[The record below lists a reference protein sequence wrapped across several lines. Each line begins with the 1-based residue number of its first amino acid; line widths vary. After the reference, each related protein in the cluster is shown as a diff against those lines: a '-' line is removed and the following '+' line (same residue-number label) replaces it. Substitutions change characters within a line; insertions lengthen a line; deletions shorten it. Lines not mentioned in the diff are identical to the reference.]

1 MIANLT
7 PVTDLVDSLKA
18 ARGSRGILRGVAI
31 DRHGDRMTATA
42 TNLENVVTIT
52 TAGDGGPDGWQLVG
66 VEGDPNEFPRFKADA
81 IAGPTGAATIIYR
94 DLRRIV
100 TGIVPAADTESS
112 RYALGAVN
120 VEVAEGGMLH
130 AVATDGRRM
139 HYATIQ
145 PVTITGQAV
154 ALVGASTWATFDAV
168 IRATARKLLGHRS
181 GLEKYLRGTDVVIA
195 FGTDAGRGVV
205 VMTWGD
211 DATGTT
217 VTIRSRLVEGRFP
230 RWRDILA
237 ADAINGPAVGFDGPS
252 MVAAMDDVQKAR
264 RAWEVEARG
273 LMLAAAGSNRDA
285 IKKARAYAE
294 RRGVRFHPAGM
305 VAMFGDGEWCRT
317 IPAAAA
323 EVILD
328 PRYVGEAID
337 AAVTFGD
344 DDEVALRVAHDDVA
358 RSPVAVV
365 VGGHRPGEAGAGFTA
380 IIMPMAE

>member
-7 PVTDLVDSLKA
+7 PVTDLADSLKA

-42 TNLENVVTIT
+42 TDMENVVTIT

-66 VEGDPNEFPRFKADA
+66 VEGDPNDFPRFKADT
-81 IAGPTGAATIIYR
+81 IASPTGAATIIYR

-100 TGIVPAADTESS
+100 TGVVPAADTESS
-112 RYALGAVN
+112 RYALGGIN

-139 HYATIQ
+139 HYATVQ
-145 PVTITGQAV
+145 PVAITGQAV
-154 ALVGASTWATFDAV
+154 ALVGASTWTTFDAV
-168 IRATARKLLGHRS
+168 IRATARKLLGHRT
-181 GLEKYLRGTDVVIA
+181 GLEKHLRGTDVVIA

-205 VMTWGD
+205 VMTWHD
-211 DATGTT
+211 DSGTT
-217 VTIRSRLVEGRFP
+217 VTIRARLVEGRFP

-237 ADAINGPAVGFDGPS
+237 ADALNGPAVGFDGPS
-252 MVAAMDDVQKAR
+252 MVAAMNDVQKLHRAGEIATR
-264 RAWEVEARG
+264 REMV
-273 LMLAAAGSNRDA
+273 AAAGSDRA
-285 IKKARAYAE
+285 KLKKARCYVAL
-294 RRGVRFHPAGM
+294 RGVRFHAAGM
-305 VAMFGDGEWCRT
+305 VARGIDWSRT

-328 PRYVGEAID
+328 PRFVGEAVD

-344 DDEVALRVAHDDVA
+344 DEVELRVAHDDVA
-358 RSPVAVV
+358 RSAVAIV
-365 VGGHRPGEAGAGFTA
+365 VGGHRPGEAGPGFTA
-380 IIMPMAE
+380 VIMPMAE

>member
-7 PVTDLVDSLKA
+7 PVTDLADSLKA
-18 ARGSRGILRGVAI
+18 ARGSRGVLRGVAI

-42 TNLENVVTIT
+42 TDMENVVTIT

-66 VEGDPNEFPRFKADA
+66 VEGDPNEFPRFKADT
-81 IAGPTGAATIIYR
+81 IASPTGAATIIYR

-112 RYALGAVN
+112 RYALGGVS

-130 AVATDGRRM
+130 AVATDARRM
-139 HYATIQ
+139 HYATVQ
-145 PVTITGQAV
+145 PTTITGHAV
-154 ALVGASTWATFDAV
+154 ALVGASTWTTFDAV
-168 IRATARKLLGHRS
+168 IRATARKLLGHRA
-181 GLEKYLRGTDVVIA
+181 GLEKHLRGTDVVIA
-195 FGTDAGRGVV
+195 FGADAGHGVV
-205 VMTWGD
+205 VMTWHD
-211 DATGTT
+211 DSGTT

-237 ADAINGPAVGFDGPS
+237 ADALNGPAVGFDGPS
-252 MVAAMDDVQKAR
+252 MVAMMDDVQKAR
-264 RAWEVEARG
+264 RAWEVEKRG
-273 LMLAAAGSNRDA
+273 IMLAAAGSNREA
-285 IKKARAYAE
+285 IKKAKAYTE

-305 VAMFGDGEWCRT
+305 VAAFGDGEWCRT

-328 PRYVGEAID
+328 PRFVGEAIA
-337 AAVTFGD
+337 AAVAFG

-380 IIMPMAE
+380 VIMPMAE

>member
-31 DRHGDRMTATA
+31 DRRGDRMTATA
-42 TNLENVVTIT
+42 TDMENVVTIT

-66 VEGDPNEFPRFKADA
+66 VEGDVGDFPRFKADT
-81 IAGPTGAATIIYR
+81 IVSPTGAATITYR
-94 DLRRIV
+94 DLRRLV
-100 TGIVPAADTESS
+100 TGIVPASDPDTA
-112 RYALGAVN
+112 RYTLGTVN
-120 VEVAEGGMLH
+120 VELAEGGMLH

-139 HYATIQ
+139 HYATVQ
-145 PVTITGQAV
+145 PTEITGQAEG
-154 ALVGASTWATFDAV
+154 LVGASTWTTFDAV
-168 IRATARKLLGHRS
+168 IRATARKLLGHRA
-181 GLEKYLRGTDVVIA
+181 GLEKHLRGTDVVIA

-205 VMTWGD
+205 VMTWSD

-217 VTIRSRLVEGRFP
+217 VTIRARLVEGRYP
-230 RWRDILA
+230 RWRDAIA

-252 MVAAMDDVQKAR
+252 MVAAMDDVQKRHRADEIATRREMVASAGRDRAKLKQAR
-264 RAWEVEARG
+264 CYVA
-273 LMLAAAGSNRDA
+273 
-285 IKKARAYAE
+285 K
-294 RRGVRFHPAGM
+294 RGVSFGPSGM
-305 VAMFGDGEWCRT
+305 VARGMAWSRT

-328 PRYVGEAID
+328 PRYVGDAVT
-337 AAVTFGD
+337 AAVAFG

-358 RSPVAVV
+358 RSPVAIV
-365 VGGHRPGEAGAGFTA
+365 VGGHRPGEAGPGFTA

>member
-7 PVTDLVDSLKA
+7 PVTDLADSLKA

-42 TNLENVVTIT
+42 TDMENVVTIT

-66 VEGDPNEFPRFKADA
+66 VEGDAGDFPRFKADT
-81 IAGPTGAATIIYR
+81 IASPTGAATIIYR

-112 RYALGAVN
+112 RYALGGIN

-139 HYATIQ
+139 HYATVQ
-145 PVTITGQAV
+145 PTAITGQAV
-154 ALVGASTWATFDAV
+154 ALVGASTWTTFDAV
-168 IRATARKLLGHRS
+168 IRATARKLLGHRT
-181 GLEKYLRGTDVVIA
+181 GLEKHLRGTDVVIA

-205 VMTWGD
+205 VMTWHD
-211 DATGTT
+211 DSGTT
-217 VTIRSRLVEGRFP
+217 VTIRARLVEGRFP
-230 RWRDILA
+230 RWREILA

-252 MVAAMDDVQKAR
+252 MVAAMDDVQR
-264 RAWEVEARG
+264 LHRAAWLEKRAAMV
-273 LMLAAAGSNRDA
+273 AAASTNREA
-285 IKKARAYAE
+285 LQKARAYVMH
-294 RRGVRFHPAGM
+294 RGAT
-305 VAMFGDGEWCRT
+305 FGPSGVIACGFSWSRT

-328 PRYVGEAID
+328 PRFVGEAVD

-344 DDEVALRVAHDDVA
+344 DEVELRVAHDDVA
-358 RSPVAVV
+358 RSPVAIV
-365 VGGHRPGEAGAGFTA
+365 VGGHRPGEAGPGFTA
-380 IIMPMAE
+380 VIMPMAE

>member
-42 TNLENVVTIT
+42 TDLENVVTIT

-66 VEGDPNEFPRFKADA
+66 VEGDAGEFPRFKADT
-81 IAGPTGAATIIYR
+81 IASPTGAATIIYR

-112 RYALGAVN
+112 RYALGGIN

-139 HYATIQ
+139 HYATVQ
-145 PVTITGQAV
+145 PTAITGQAV
-154 ALVGASTWATFDAV
+154 ALVGASTWTTFDAV
-168 IRATARKLLGHRS
+168 IRATARKLLGHRT
-181 GLEKYLRGTDVVIA
+181 GLEKHLRGTDVVIA

-205 VMTWGD
+205 VMTWSD

-217 VTIRSRLVEGRFP
+217 VTIRARLVEGRFP

-252 MVAAMDDVQKAR
+252 MVSIMDDVQKR
-264 RAWEVEARG
+264 HRAAWLEKRAAMV
-273 LMLAAAGSNRDA
+273 AAASTNREA
-285 IKKARAYAE
+285 LQKARAYVMH
-294 RRGVRFHPAGM
+294 RGAT
-305 VAMFGDGEWCRT
+305 FGPSGVIACGFSWARS

-328 PRYVGEAID
+328 PRFVGDAVA
-337 AAVTFGD
+337 AAVAFG

-358 RSPVAVV
+358 RSPVAIV
-365 VGGHRPGEAGAGFTA
+365 VGGHRPGEAGPGFTA
-380 IIMPMAE
+380 VIMPMAE